1 MSLTAAAS
9 WLTAGTSNCTT
20 IAPVSPDVVPLGFAS
35 SYARLVVDHVRA
47 RDLDTAPILAALG
60 LHELDTDTSP
70 RWVPATKL
78 ARALHLATDC
88 CADPH
93 TALRIAQQV
102 RPANMGSLGYTLI
115 SCNEF
120 EDGLAMFERLQ
131 SLVCTQLRTV
141 HRFQGDRI
149 VSQFETLG
157 EVPRDTQLWTF
168 AMVSRLAF
176 ARWVSGRHLV
186 LDEVAL
192 PCPAPADAQ
201 PLRDYYGCPVHF
213 DATLASERAP
223 AAWLS
228 LPNPH
233 ADPQLHRLMSAVT
246 DQQWSRLSQDGSRLA
261 SVLRQQIAAR
271 LQGGHLPLL
280 EDVAPDVE
288 ADLGLSARQLQRR
301 LAEQSLSFKDL
312 VEQVRREQV
321 LHELR
326 HTQLTLADIAQRA
339 AYAEPSSMHR
349 AVRRWT
355 GLTPLAVRQGTP
367 LDEGAAPSGA

>member
-1 MSLTAAAS
+1 MTAAAS
-9 WLTAGTSNCTT
+9 WLTAGTSNCTN

-78 ARALHLATDC
+78 AHALHLAADC

-367 LDEGAAPSGA
+367 LDEGATPSGA